1 MERSATWGPSLPS
14 ARQGSRAPDSV
25 CVRDFLA
32 RKATHAKIGGFRL
45 ARPADSGSHRAAA
58 KLDEPGL
65 VQTPDVVVCR
75 QDSLP
80 RARPIEAGAVIERQH
95 SRDNRSDGEIS
106 TCLGGEKLFYCGRVA
121 EVPRCWDS

>member
-1 MERSATWGPSLPS
+1 MPT
-14 ARQGSRAPDSV
+14 ARQGSRGLIRYA
-25 CVRDFLA
+25 C
-32 RKATHAKIGGFRL
+32 ATFCRGRAKRAKIGGFRF
-45 ARPADSGSHRAAA
+45 ARPPPLSGSHRAAT

-106 TCLGGEKLFYCGRVA
+106 TCLGAEKLFYCGRVA
-121 EVPRCWDS
+121 EMRPLQDS